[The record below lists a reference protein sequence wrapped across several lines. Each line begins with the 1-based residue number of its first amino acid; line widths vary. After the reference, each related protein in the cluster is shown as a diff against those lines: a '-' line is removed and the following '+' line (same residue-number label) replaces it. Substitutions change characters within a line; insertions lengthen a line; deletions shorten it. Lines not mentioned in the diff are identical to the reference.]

1 MMLLDYYTSRELG
14 KNADVVFC
22 NFPSTIANAEL
33 SHAYIDR
40 QLLKTLGIFKTE
52 NENGERTR
60 YSTNDSQ
67 VQLLTDHFLHTEHQC
82 FRELNL
88 HPTPT
93 ILLGLSFYMG
103 IYASVLHGLVIK
115 WS

>member
-22 NFPSTIANAEL
+22 NFPSSIANAEL

-103 IYASVLHGLVIK
+103 IYASVLHGLGIK